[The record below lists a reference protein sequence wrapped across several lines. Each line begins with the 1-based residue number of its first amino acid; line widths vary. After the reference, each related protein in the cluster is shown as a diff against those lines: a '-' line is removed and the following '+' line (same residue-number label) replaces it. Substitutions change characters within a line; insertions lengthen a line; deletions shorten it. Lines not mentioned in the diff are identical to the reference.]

1 MIEQRIY
8 RHRGYTLIDI
18 TKTDVTKFT
27 PELERMRNKQRNWET
42 VVQILGLR
50 TQIMS
55 INQLKTETKDLSQ
68 HVFGSDYQDKQ
79 RVWTFEFEVEF
90 ENLYLNDQDPY
101 AILKKD
107 FAQSPIIL
115 GLDETAKPLMPLFY
129 TDGACKNIY
138 FISVANN

>member
-79 RVWTFEFEVEF
+79 RVWSFEFEVEF
-90 ENLYLNDQDPY
+90 ENLYLQDRDPY
-101 AILKKD
+101 GVLKND
-107 FAQSPIIL
+107 FSHTPVIL
-115 GLDETAKPLMPLFY
+115 GLDETAQPPMPIFY
-129 TDGACKNIY
+129 TDGPSKNIY
-138 FISVANN
+138 FISVATT

>member
-68 HVFGSDYQDKQ
+68 HQFGSDYQDKQ

-90 ENLYLNDQDPY
+90 ENLYLQDHDHY
-101 AILKKD
+101 GTLKND
-107 FAQSPIIL
+107 FAHTPVIL
-115 GLDETAKPLMPLFY
+115 GLDETAPPPMPLFY
-129 TDGACKNIY
+129 TDGSSKNIY
-138 FISVANN
+138 FISVTTN

>member
-50 TQIMS
+50 TQIMR

-68 HVFGSDYQDKQ
+68 HAFGSDYQDKQ

-101 AILKKD
+101 GILKKD
-107 FAQSPIIL
+107 FAQSPMLL
-115 GLDETAKPLMPLFY
+115 GLDETVIPPIALFY
-129 TDGACKNIY
+129 TDGPSKNIY

>member
-55 INQLKTETKDLSQ
+55 INQLKTETKDLSR

-90 ENLYLNDQDPY
+90 ENLYLNDQDSY

-107 FAQSPIIL
+107 FAQTPVLL
-115 GLDETAKPLMPLFY
+115 GLDETAKPPMSLFY

-138 FISVANN
+138 FISVPNN

>member
-101 AILKKD
+101 SILKND
-107 FAQSPIIL
+107 FVQSPIIL
-115 GLDETAKPLMPLFY
+115 GLDETAKPPMPLFY

-138 FISVANN
+138 FISVPNN

>member
-18 TKTDVTKFT
+18 TKTNVTKFT

-90 ENLYLNDQDPY
+90 KDLYLNDQDPY
-101 AILKKD
+101 GILKKD

-115 GLDETAKPLMPLFY
+115 GLDETVTPPVALFY
-129 TDGACKNIY
+129 TDGPSKNIY
-138 FISVANN
+138 FISTPNN

>member
-55 INQLKTETKDLSQ
+55 IKQLKTETKDLSQ
-68 HVFGSDYQDKQ
+68 HAFGSDYQDKQ
-79 RVWTFEFEVEF
+79 RVWIFEFEVEF
-90 ENLYLNDQDPY
+90 ENLYLQDHDDHG
-101 AILKKD
+101 ILKND
-107 FAQSPIIL
+107 FAHTPVIM
-115 GLDETAKPLMPLFY
+115 GLDETATPPVPLFY
-129 TDGACKNIY
+129 TDGSSKNIY
-138 FISVANN
+138 FISVDLS

>member
-115 GLDETAKPLMPLFY
+115 GLDETAKPPMPLFY
-129 TDGACKNIY
+129 TDGPSKNIY
-138 FISVANN
+138 FISTPNN

>member
-18 TKTDVTKFT
+18 TKTNVTKFT

-68 HVFGSDYQDKQ
+68 YMFGSDYQDKQ

-90 ENLYLNDQDPY
+90 KDLYLNDQDPY
-101 AILKKD
+101 GILKKD
-107 FAQSPIIL
+107 FAQSPIVL
-115 GLDETAKPLMPLFY
+115 DLDETVTPPMALFY
-129 TDGACKNIY
+129 TDGSSKNIY
-138 FISVANN
+138 FISTSN

>member
-18 TKTDVTKFT
+18 TKTNVTKFT

-90 ENLYLNDQDPY
+90 KNLYLNDQDPY

-107 FAQSPIIL
+107 FAQTPVLL
-115 GLDETAKPLMPLFY
+115 GLDETAKPPMPLFY

-138 FISVANN
+138 FISVSNN

>member
-68 HVFGSDYQDKQ
+68 HQFGNDYQDKQ
-79 RVWTFEFEVEF
+79 RVWTFEFDVEF

-107 FAQSPIIL
+107 FAQTPVLL
-115 GLDETAKPLMPLFY
+115 GLDETAKPIMPLFY
-129 TDGACKNIY
+129 TDGPSKNIY
-138 FISVANN
+138 FISVATN

>member
-1 MIEQRIY
+1 
-8 RHRGYTLIDI
+8 
-18 TKTDVTKFT
+18 
-27 PELERMRNKQRNWET
+27 
-42 VVQILGLR
+42 
-50 TQIMS
+50 MS

-101 AILKKD
+101 GILKKD
-107 FAQSPIIL
+107 FAQSPMLL
-115 GLDETAKPLMPLFY
+115 GLDETVIPPIALFY
-129 TDGACKNIY
+129 TDGPSKNIY

>member
-55 INQLKTETKDLSQ
+55 IKQLKTETKDLSQ
-68 HVFGSDYQDKQ
+68 HAFGSDYQDKQ
-79 RVWTFEFEVEF
+79 RVWAFEFEVEF

-107 FAQSPIIL
+107 FAQTPVLL
-115 GLDETAKPLMPLFY
+115 GLDETAKPPMSLFY

-138 FISVANN
+138 FISVSNN

>member
-50 TQIMS
+50 TQIMR

-68 HVFGSDYQDKQ
+68 HAFGSDYQDKQ

-90 ENLYLNDQDPY
+90 ELSDMGEETLETESD
-101 AILKKD
+101 
-107 FAQSPIIL
+107 IIF
-115 GLDETAKPLMPLFY
+115 E
-129 TDGACKNIY
+129 
-138 FISVANN
+138 FISSIC

>member
-68 HVFGSDYQDKQ
+68 HQFGSDYQDKQ

-90 ENLYLNDQDPY
+90 QNLYLKDFDPY
-101 AILKKD
+101 GVLKYD
-107 FAQSPIIL
+107 FSHAPIIL
-115 GLDETAKPLMPLFY
+115 GLDETAQPPMPLFY
-129 TDGACKNIY
+129 TDGASKNIY
-138 FISVANN
+138 FISIPNN